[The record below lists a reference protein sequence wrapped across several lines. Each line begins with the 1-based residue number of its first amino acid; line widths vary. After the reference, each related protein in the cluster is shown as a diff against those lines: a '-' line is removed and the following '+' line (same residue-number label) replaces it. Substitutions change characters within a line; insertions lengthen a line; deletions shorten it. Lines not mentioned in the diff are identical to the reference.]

1 MIKSYIIRYLKSP
14 WSYFNKMIS
23 NLATSEL
30 LPPLDVSKMRVWQPE
45 LFNKTVEVP
54 YIVVQEHML
63 NKMKKQFKSYFLKVP
78 NFPNVQNIDQCNT
91 SVHSEISDESLKAKR
106 ILLHP
111 DKIKI
116 FEDFSSEEKQLLITD
131 YNINPEK
138 HFGKTNIHLNYTN
151 YSPSS
156 MMKGN
161 SQK

>member
-1 MIKSYIIRYLKSP
+1 MG
-14 WSYFNKMIS
+14 
-23 NLATSEL
+23 

-78 NFPNVQNIDQCNT
+78 NFPNVQNVDQSNT

-116 FEDFSSEEKQLLITD
+116 FEDFSSEEKQLLVTN
-131 YNINPEK
+131 YNINP
-138 HFGKTNIHLNYTN
+138 
-151 YSPSS
+151 
-156 MMKGN
+156 
-161 SQK
+161 